1 MCFPSHLFTIMDT
14 SRFNQNPAPSY
25 LARDYW
31 YIQTMLNGAIPLR
44 HGQAF
49 QLSYDH
55 LGIGGCSCTVHVY
68 RVVEI
73 IGPIHKVLVA
83 IMIEEGQVVFAANI
97 FQRLIHL
104 VVMRVELWRNGKHQ
118 LGPIGFTCHNQLFQ
132 VMQLKRIVLIILLL
146 MRGRFRLI
154 SC

>member
-1 MCFPSHLFTIMDT
+1 
-14 SRFNQNPAPSY
+14 
-25 LARDYW
+25 
-31 YIQTMLNGAIPLR
+31 MLDGAIPLR

-118 LGPIGFTCHNQLFQ
+118 LGAIGFTCHNQLFQ
-132 VMQLKRIVLIILLL
+132 VMQLKRIVLIINPPFDARTLSAYKSWSCPWAYTPCRCSA
-146 MRGRFRLI
+146 RGECCQI
-154 SC
+154 

>member
-1 MCFPSHLFTIMDT
+1 
-14 SRFNQNPAPSY
+14 
-25 LARDYW
+25 
-31 YIQTMLNGAIPLR
+31 MLEGAIPLR

-118 LGPIGFTCHNQLFQ
+118 LGAIGFTCHNQLFQ
-132 VMQLKRIVLIILLL
+132 VIQL
-146 MRGRFRLI
+146 
-154 SC
+154 

>member
-1 MCFPSHLFTIMDT
+1 
-14 SRFNQNPAPSY
+14 
-25 LARDYW
+25 
-31 YIQTMLNGAIPLR
+31 MLEGAIPLR

-49 QLSYDH
+49 QLTYEH

-118 LGPIGFTCHNQLFQ
+118 LGAIGFTCHNQLFQ

-146 MRGRFRLI
+146 MCGRFRLI